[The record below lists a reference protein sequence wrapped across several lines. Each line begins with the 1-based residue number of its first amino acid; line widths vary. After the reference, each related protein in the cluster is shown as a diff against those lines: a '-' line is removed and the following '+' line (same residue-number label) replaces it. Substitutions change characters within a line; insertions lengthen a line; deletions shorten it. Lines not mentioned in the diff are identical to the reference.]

1 MAGASGGAPCGV
13 WGKAPR
19 TSKEGDKMQTV
30 AERLKYA
37 LNLRNMRPIDLSEK
51 TGIGKSSISQYLSNM
66 VKPKQDRI
74 FAMAKAL
81 NVDEL
86 WLMGFNSP
94 IEGKTEELSEDI
106 KNLPNFVPML
116 GKPVPIIG
124 TIAAGKPILA
134 EENIEGYS
142 TPYGAVKADFALR
155 VKGDSMTGVP
165 ILDGDIVFIRCQ
177 PEVNNGEIAAV
188 LIDGEATLKRFYN
201 RGESI
206 MLVAENPKYSPFVYT
221 KDNCDEF
228 RILGKAV
235 ACQHFYE

>member
-1 MAGASGGAPCGV
+1 MES
-13 WGKAPR
+13 
-19 TSKEGDKMQTV
+19 V

-37 LNLRNMRPIDLSEK
+37 LKMRNIRPIDLSEK

-86 WLMGFNSP
+86 WLMGFDAP
-94 IEGKTEELSEDI
+94 IDGRKEELPDEI
-106 KNLPNFVPML
+106 KKLENFVPMA

-134 EENIEGYS
+134 DENIEGYS
-142 TPYGAVKADFALR
+142 VVHGAVKADFALR

-165 ILDGDIVFIRCQ
+165 ILDGDIVFIRSQ